1 MSLARRSPTDVTE
14 ASMSDR
20 RGNQPGAQTH
30 PEGGHGERTRE
41 RLREQLES
49 GPSEP
54 EGLDPGARTQRE
66 GKHRIHEDR
75 QQHDEAEKNSEKN
88 ELARDRDHDADEYSR

>member
-1 MSLARRSPTDVTE
+1 
-14 ASMSDR
+14 MSDR

-49 GPSEP
+49 GASEP
-54 EGLDPGARTQRE
+54 EGMDPGAR
-66 GKHRIHEDR
+66 
-75 QQHDEAEKNSEKN
+75 
-88 ELARDRDHDADEYSR
+88 